1 MFSCTNILYFFKSGN
16 KPVIIR
22 TVFVSVI
29 FLMSLAVGSLAVKA
43 QVAPKPKAAG
53 TKKAEPATTSRPNR
67 VRAPRIRS
75 GSPEDSYNFLVLGD
89 RFYEKGRWN
98 AAEAAFRES
107 IRLWSGSEAHAALKE
122 LHEAT
127 RVK

>member
-1 MFSCTNILYFFKSGN
+1 MFSYTNIHCFLKN
-16 KPVIIR
+16 ANRPVIIR
-22 TVFVSVI
+22 MLFIAAVFGLCLS
-29 FLMSLAVGSLAVKA
+29 AGSTDVKA
-43 QVAPKPKAAG
+43 QVAPGPKPAE
-53 TKKAEPATTSRPNR
+53 TKKPETGTTKGRPRPNR
-67 VRAPRIRS
+67 VQR
-75 GSPEDSYNFLVLGD
+75 GSPQDSYNFLLLGD

-107 IRLWSGSEAHAALKE
+107 IRLWSGSEASAALKE